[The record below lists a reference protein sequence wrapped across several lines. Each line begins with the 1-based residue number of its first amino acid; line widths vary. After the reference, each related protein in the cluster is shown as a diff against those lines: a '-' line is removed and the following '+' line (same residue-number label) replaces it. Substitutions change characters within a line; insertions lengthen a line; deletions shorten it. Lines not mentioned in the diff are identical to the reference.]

1 MSNVLV
7 CCEPGPLVPLVPS
20 ADKFLK
26 EQVSGARCLF
36 VYTGAFS
43 LGRTGLLGGEKTTAN
58 KSTYKLAWEKP
69 REVQK
74 P

>member
-1 MSNVLV
+1 MSNALV
-7 CCEPGPLVPLVPS
+7 CYEPGPLAPLVPS
-20 ADKFLK
+20 ADEFLK
-26 EQVSGARCLF
+26 EQVPGTRCLF

-58 KSTYKLAWEKP
+58 KATYKLAWKKP
-69 REVQK
+69 GEVQK